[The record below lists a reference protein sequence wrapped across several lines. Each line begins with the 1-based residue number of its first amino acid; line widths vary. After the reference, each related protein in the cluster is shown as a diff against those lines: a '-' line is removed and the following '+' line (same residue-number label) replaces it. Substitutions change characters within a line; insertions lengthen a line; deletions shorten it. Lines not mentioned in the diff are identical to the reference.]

1 MLVRKP
7 HWCWSRVVAS
17 STCKLSLKRQK
28 KQTDKSSNSIHHTT
42 GMHKNTSN
50 NPAPQVSKHTQIK
63 YNWKEF
69 KKTLRQ
75 LENRS
80 NRLTQCYTQ
89 FKPPGFNILCV
100 LYLHY
105 NLAFTCKSYGNS
117 WNKLFQLSLNWVQ
130 DWVSRFGLYNLDH
143 KHLLSFVQHGWRD
156 INWPKM
162 TMFVGWHCRWN
173 I

>member
-1 MLVRKP
+1 MLIK
-7 HWCWSRVVAS
+7 S
-17 STCKLSLKRQK
+17 SGFLYKLSLKRQK
-28 KQTDKSSNSIHHTT
+28 KQTDKSSNSTHRTT

-117 WNKLFQLSLNWVQ
+117 WNKLFQLGLNWVQ
-130 DWVSRFGLYNLDH
+130 HWVSRFGLYNIDH
-143 KHLLSFVQHGWRD
+143 NCFAISPDPFFCATWV
-156 INWPKM
+156 
-162 TMFVGWHCRWN
+162 TWHKLA
-173 I
+173 

>member
-7 HWCWSRVVAS
+7 HWYWSRVVAS
-17 STCKLSLKRQK
+17 STNSHWNARKN
-28 KQTDKSSNSIHHTT
+28 TDKSSNSTHRTT

-50 NPAPQVSKHTQIK
+50 NPAPQVSKDTQIK

-80 NRLTQCYTQ
+80 NRLIQCCTQ

-105 NLAFTCKSYGNS
+105 NLVFTCKWYGNS
-117 WNKLFQLSLNWVQ
+117 WNKLFYSQRVWIGYNIELADLVYMTSIII
-130 DWVSRFGLYNLDH
+130 VSQYLV
-143 KHLLSFVQHGWRD
+143 SFVQHGWRD
-156 INWPKM
+156 IKLA
-162 TMFVGWHCRWN
+162 
-173 I
+173 